1 MASANS
7 NAGSF
12 GDNTEG
18 NTSAATDCPLHP
30 GPKGACEKCM
40 DDLKMDLA
48 TTKDLLTRA
57 TANEERK
64 SMELMVAKQKLSR
77 FTKNADKT
85 RTELDDKLAKIISE
99 AVDARDEVSAKL
111 DDLANEVTQNLADIK
126 LSLAERLTRYA
137 PVPLKPEQEEAASTS
152 QAAGP
157 SAGPTMCWHH
167 KFLREDSDK
176 CTDEHCSMRGQGL
189 AAPKRPHP
197 EQNKSDRLTKRINVD
212 LQPPPT
218 TSHSVIERDG
228 DESWSTEGQPDGET
242 GDNGDDEI
250 VYLGEGQT
258 ITK

>member
-12 GDNTEG
+12 GDNAEG
-18 NTSAATDCPLHP
+18 NISATKDCPLHP
-30 GPKGACEKCM
+30 GPRKACEKCM

-64 SMELMVAKQKLSR
+64 NMELMVAKQKLSR

-99 AVDARDEVSAKL
+99 AVNARDEVSAKL
-111 DDLANEVTQNLADIK
+111 DDLANEVTQKLSDIK
-126 LSLAERLTRYA
+126 LSLVERLA
-137 PVPLKPEQEEAASTS
+137 PIPLIPKQAEAASTS
-152 QAAGP
+152 QATGP
-157 SAGPTMCWHH
+157 SARPTMCWPH
-167 KFLREDSDK
+167 KLLREDSDK
-176 CTDEHCSMRGQGL
+176 CTDDHCSMRGQGL

-212 LQPPPT
+212 LQLPPT
-218 TSHSVIERDG
+218 TPHFVTERDG
-228 DESWSTEGQPDGET
+228 DESWSTEAQPDGEA

>member
-12 GDNTEG
+12 GDNAEG
-18 NTSAATDCPLHP
+18 NTLAAKDCPLHP
-30 GPKGACEKCM
+30 GPRKACEKCM

-64 SMELMVAKQKLSR
+64 NMELMVAKQKLSR

-85 RTELDDKLAKIISE
+85 RTELDEKLAKIISE
-99 AVDARDEVSAKL
+99 AVNARDEVSAKL
-111 DDLANEVTQNLADIK
+111 DELANEVTQKLSEIK
-126 LSLAERLTRYA
+126 LSLVERLA
-137 PVPLKPEQEEAASTS
+137 PIPLIPKRTEDASTS

-157 SAGPTMCWHH
+157 SAKPTMCWPH
-167 KFLREDSDK
+167 KLLREDSDK
-176 CTDEHCSMRGQGL
+176 CTDDHCSMRGQGL

-197 EQNKSDRLTKRINVD
+197 EQKQSDRPTKRINVD